1 MNELKTTS
9 IAEFL
14 NALKGKT
21 IESVAF
27 DNLDEL
33 AETASFG
40 VIFFTDGTQVSF
52 QAPLAYSMFGP
63 NDFYVQAG
71 P

>member
-52 QAPLAYSMFGP
+52 QAPYGMFGP